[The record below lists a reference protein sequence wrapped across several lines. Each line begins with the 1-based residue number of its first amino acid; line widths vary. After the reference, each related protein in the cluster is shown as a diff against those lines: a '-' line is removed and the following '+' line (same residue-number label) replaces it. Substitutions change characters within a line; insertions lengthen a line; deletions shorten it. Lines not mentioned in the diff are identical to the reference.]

1 MAKTPAKTTAQ
12 INADAVLVG
21 RAFQIKPLREE
32 NMPRGREKLHWVAPQ
47 DVYEDDL
54 MDALQ
59 TAGEAK
65 GLTPAG
71 SFDVAIPTGF
81 RSFPRVFQSQI
92 LPKIPKNLVKDAVA
106 YKINFNRM
114 SSGEDGEEIATVT
127 IYKGPMPDAIRD
139 QPVYA
144 RRKPRKKPVMA
155 SSPRKK
161 PAPKNTAPSFNASAS
176 PAAPAA
182 AAPQAA
188 VIITPAAQEM
198 EAPPRAVFVKKRPHP
213 AF

>member
-1 MAKTPAKTTAQ
+1 
-12 INADAVLVG
+12 
-21 RAFQIKPLREE
+21 
-32 NMPRGREKLHWVAPQ
+32 MPRGRERLHWVAPQ

-65 GLTPAG
+65 GLTPSG

-127 IYKGPMPDAIRD
+127 IYKGPVPDDVRD
-139 QPVYA
+139 QPVYV
-144 RRKPRKKPVMA
+144 RRKARKKPVMA
-155 SSPRKK
+155 NSGRKK
-161 PAPKNTAPSFNASAS
+161 PAQKNTAPAFNDASA
-176 PAAPAA
+176 PAV
-182 AAPQAA
+182 APQAA
-188 VIITPAAQEM
+188 VTVTPPAQEM
-198 EAPPRAVFVKKRPHP
+198 EAPPRAVFVKKPSHP